1 MGDGNLSNPNG
12 RAVRL
17 RITCDKKY
25 PKLIK
30 YIQNKI
36 KTIFPKNKVSL
47 VDRIY
52 ATDISCYSNKWEELL
67 GWKAKNGSKIKQKVG
82 VPVWIKQDILYIK
95 ECLRG
100 LFQTDGSI
108 YLDREYK
115 MVNFTS
121 ADYTLIE
128 DVRFML
134 EKIGFNTKIRTSHNK
149 IKNQTKYVIRIS
161 KDVEVFIKKI
171 NLWKS

>member
-1 MGDGNLSNPNG
+1 M
-12 RAVRL
+12 
-17 RITCDKKY
+17 
-25 PKLIK
+25 
-30 YIQNKI
+30 
-36 KTIFPKNKVSL
+36 

-52 ATDISCYSNKWEELL
+52 AIDISCYSNKWEELL
-67 GWKAKNGSKIKQKVG
+67 GWKAKSGSKIKQKVG
-82 VPVWIKQDILYIK
+82 VPVWIKENISYTK

-108 YLDREYK
+108 YLDRGYK

-128 DVRFML
+128 DVKSIL
-134 EKIGFNTKIRTSHNK
+134 EKIGFQTKIRTSYNK
-149 IKNQTKYVIRIS
+149 TKNHTKYVIRIS
-161 KDVEVFIKKI
+161 KNVEIFIKKI